1 MHVVGFGGPSP
12 TLWKFL
18 PDAKRRASW
27 PWLSPA
33 VLKRLSSAIK
43 ARDWISTPPVD
54 KCVHGFG
61 ERLRKAPRI
70 KGLLDSGENLT
81 KAGFDI

>member
-1 MHVVGFGGPSP
+1 VRVVGFGGSGP
-12 TLWKFL
+12 TLWTFR
-18 PDAKRRASW
+18 PDAPHRASW
-27 PWLSPA
+27 PWLLRA
-33 VLKRLSSAIK
+33 VLKRLSVAIK